1 MVEKLNFYPHG
12 ISNSVSDGLLTS
24 GSFTVEATYRFKPE
38 MYNKARPYTQT
49 QSLMRI
55 HSTGSSSP
63 ASSSSVL
70 SNLII
75 VSGSQNSITSSGSEI
90 RLYTRPS
97 FRSSSEKVHVLVLT
111 GVNVFDGNNW
121 NISFGRYRSDQ
132 KIDNITGSFLSPT
145 ISNVSSSYFLRVA
158 RQSFGEIREIY
169 MTSSF
174 FQEVSNGDVSK
185 DAFQSIS
192 SQYNVSGTFL
202 AIGSQSLGGNSS
214 GLHLNDSTVPGS
226 SRETRFEGQIS
237 QMKFWS
243 KGILE
248 KEWKEHVR
256 NYKSFG
262 VIDPTINYNFY
273 TTATGSFNRLRMD
286 ITTDQALTSSDDT
299 GSIQLLDFTQN
310 NLCMTG
316 SGFEVNKSV
325 ILPETFYYSILSPKF
340 DMGQTDE
347 KVRVRSYSNPRFV
360 EEDPYA
366 STTPVYEVRKSEE
379 PEDDNRY
386 SIEMSSVKALDEDI
400 MRLFSTLD
408 FFDNALG
415 NPNLM
420 FDEFYPDIDQ
430 MRKIYFNRLTGK
442 MNLQLFFEMFKWFDT
457 TFESLIE
464 QLIPKATNFLG
475 VNYVIESHVLERS
488 RFRYLFDYIYI
499 DPCQRPEVEK
509 NKAIVICANPLRKW

>member
-1 MVEKLNFYPHG
+1 
-12 ISNSVSDGLLTS
+12 
-24 GSFTVEATYRFKPE
+24 
-38 MYNKARPYTQT
+38 
-49 QSLMRI
+49 
-55 HSTGSSSP
+55 
-63 ASSSSVL
+63 
-70 SNLII
+70 
-75 VSGSQNSITSSGSEI
+75 
-90 RLYTRPS
+90 
-97 FRSSSEKVHVLVLT
+97 LT
-111 GVNVFDGNNW
+111 GVNIFDGNNW

-132 KIDNITGSFLSPT
+132 IIDNITGTFLSPRV
-145 ISNVSSSYFLRVA
+145 SEVSSSYFLRVA
-158 RQSFGEIREIY
+158 RQSFGEIRDSY

-185 DAFQSIS
+185 DAFQGFS
-192 SQYNVSGTFL
+192 SQYSASGTFL
-202 AIGSQSLGGNSS
+202 VIGSQSLGGNAS
-214 GLHLNDSTVPGS
+214 GLHLNDSTVPGAA
-226 SRETRFEGQIS
+226 RTTIFEGQIS
-237 QMKFWS
+237 QIKFWS
-243 KGILE
+243 KGLLK

-262 VIDPTINYNFY
+262 VIDPMVNYNFY
-273 TTATGSFNRLRMD
+273 TTSTGSFNRLRMD

-310 NLCMTG
+310 NFCMTG
-316 SGFEVNKSV
+316 SGFELNRSV

-347 KVRVRSYSNPRFV
+347 KVRVRSYSNPKFV

-366 STTPVYEVRKSEE
+366 NTAPVYEVRRSEE

-400 MRLFSTLD
+400 MRLFSTLE

-457 TFESLIE
+457 TFESLIA

-499 DPCQRPEVEK
+499 DPSQRDNPVATNNEVPT
-509 NKAIVICANPLRKW
+509 ICGNPLRKW